1 MDLNM
6 DWTFRVGDILTAGSI
21 LIGGIGFALK
31 IGGDISSLKSTEGQN
46 AASITEL
53 KHAIS
58 SLSETTVKIAVQ
70 DERMKGFERSLN
82 DNVRFIEA
90 VRDALKHDISE
101 IKDDVRVLQHPG
113 G

>member
-1 MDLNM
+1 M

-31 IGGDISSLKSTEGQN
+31 IGGDIGSLKSTEGQN
-46 AASITEL
+46 AKGIAEL
-53 KHAIS
+53 KHSLA
-58 SLSETTVKIAVQ
+58 SLSETTATLARQ
-70 DERMKGFERSLN
+70 DERMKGFERAQGEMSEWIKDVKSSL
-82 DNVRFIEA
+82 
-90 VRDALKHDISE
+90 KSDISD